1 MPDESLLPELWCEFF
16 YWGLQSETMY
26 GLVLTSLCG
35 PSYGVGFFPL
45 DKQNVTIDGL
55 SFRVQNV
62 PTKIIYVFL
71 LCSKLCSQFGSDMS
85 RAETIDGHV
94 G

>member
-1 MPDESLLPELWCEFF
+1 MVCRSACPTNLCCPSYGVSFF
-16 YWGLQSETMY
+16 YRGLQSETMY

-62 PTKIIYVFL
+62 PTKITYVFL
-71 LCSKLCSQFGSDMS
+71 LCSK
-85 RAETIDGHV
+85 
-94 G
+94 